1 MSEALCVV
9 QGPNQSSCQ
18 APGGGAE
25 EAERCPAARA
35 VECVENQAAIDVTD
49 GPPYVVSLPGAAF
62 QALDLAIAVGDLRE
76 AAALI
81 LATPDPFAAETN
93 RIMDHARERL
103 RLENDQIERS
113 LRLRSLRERKA
124 SS

>member
-9 QGPNQSSCQ
+9 RGPNQSSCQ
-18 APGGGAE
+18 ASGEG
-25 EAERCPAARA
+25 AERCPAARA
-35 VECVENQAAIDVTD
+35 VECVESQAAIDVATD

-113 LRLRSLRERKA
+113 LRLRSLRERKV